1 MLMAFGFLIP
11 PKWYTR
17 NLLQTHIHI
26 WQTNQDK
33 THKKINKSKNK
44 KQKKREDKKQKI
56 KRLLIVKQ
64 RLKTRNDKQI
74 FLINVFEHV

>member
-1 MLMAFGFLIP
+1 ME
-11 PKWYTR
+11 
-17 NLLQTHIHI
+17 THETYYRHTYMYEK
-26 WQTNQDK
+26 TNQDK
-33 THKKINKSKNK
+33 THKKIK
-44 KQKKREDKKQKI
+44 KKREDKKTKI